1 MLVHSKCGWTTVA
14 WPVQVFVAGE
24 SKEPD
29 PLSSLSHREEQSS
42 VSAVLSPESCLPNM
56 QCFPLGT
63 EKRFEIGGCT
73 AGEWLHLICR
83 LLSIKNNQKKTRQ
96 ASTDATHCLCFC
108 LIDQLPP
115 KLQQNLEVE
124 IPSPEGCH
132 TILLAFLGVHGR
144 FYSISV
150 PVSLS
155 IKQLRVSEGSTSIFP
170 YVKCTRVMFHLAI
183 FLI

>member
-108 LIDQLPP
+108 LID
-115 KLQQNLEVE
+115 
-124 IPSPEGCH
+124 
-132 TILLAFLGVHGR
+132 
-144 FYSISV
+144 
-150 PVSLS
+150 
-155 IKQLRVSEGSTSIFP
+155 
-170 YVKCTRVMFHLAI
+170 
-183 FLI
+183 